1 MLLAA
6 SIFIII
12 ALSFQVF
19 PVALGF
25 SEKGAL
31 KNIVLTVFILSLTQ
45 TVFFLLGYYAGEQF
59 MHLLDDFKSTILFAG
74 FFLIGIRMIME
85 ILRIRKGE
93 RTFLLADNNSLIFAA
108 MAQSMNTFLAALLL
122 YFIPVDK
129 LWLALVLLIVS
140 VIFSITG
147 IMVKPERLSYLFA
160 SLLYLIGGILII
172 LSSLYFIFAA
182 L

>member
-6 SIFIII
+6 SILIII

-31 KNIVLTVFILSLTQ
+31 KNIILPVLILSLTQ
-45 TVFFLLGYYAGEQF
+45 TVFFLLGHYAGEHF

-93 RTFLLADNNSLIFAA
+93 RTFLLADNNSLIFAS

-129 LWLALVLLIVS
+129 LWLALALLVAS
-140 VIFSITG
+140 VIFSIVG
-147 IMVKPERLSYLFA
+147 IMAKPERPSFLFA

-172 LSSLYFIFAA
+172 VSSLYFIFAA